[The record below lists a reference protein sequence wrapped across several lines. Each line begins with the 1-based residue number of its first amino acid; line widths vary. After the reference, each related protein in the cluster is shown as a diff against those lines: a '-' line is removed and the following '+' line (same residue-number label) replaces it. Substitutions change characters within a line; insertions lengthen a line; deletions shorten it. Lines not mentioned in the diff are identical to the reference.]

1 MRTDAD
7 LYRRGIATLLAS
19 WKEYARAAAGAAVMR
34 LPGVAAAVFPEGP
47 EREVYNNA
55 VLERGLAPAPLED
68 AVGVMEAVYSAAGID
83 RFAAWIHETEAAT
96 AAELER
102 RGYTLAETTRA
113 MGMDLDSIRLPRPDA
128 GVRRSDWAEYLRVD
142 RLPADLLASVDPS
155 AFRVVV
161 GRLDGESI
169 AAGIALERD
178 GDCGI
183 YNLGTRER
191 ARRRGMGTAVTA
203 ALLHDAR
210 DGGCETASLQSTP
223 MAERV
228 YAAVGFR
235 DLGRIL
241 EYTPPRRQSP

>member
-83 RFAAWIHETEAAT
+83 RFAAWIHETEAA
-96 AAELER
+96 
-102 RGYTLAETTRA
+102 
-113 MGMDLDSIRLPRPDA
+113 
-128 GVRRSDWAEYLRVD
+128 
-142 RLPADLLASVDPS
+142 
-155 AFRVVV
+155 
-161 GRLDGESI
+161 
-169 AAGIALERD
+169 
-178 GDCGI
+178 
-183 YNLGTRER
+183 
-191 ARRRGMGTAVTA
+191 
-203 ALLHDAR
+203 LLHDAR
-210 DGGCETASLQSTP
+210 DRGCETASLQSTP

-241 EYTPPRRQSP
+241 EYAPPG